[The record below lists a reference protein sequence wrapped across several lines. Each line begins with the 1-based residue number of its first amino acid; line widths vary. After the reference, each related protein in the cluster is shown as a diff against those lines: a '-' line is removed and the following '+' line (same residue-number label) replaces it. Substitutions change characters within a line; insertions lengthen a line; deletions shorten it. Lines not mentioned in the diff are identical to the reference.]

1 MSKPVLIVTLLFFS
15 SYCIAQN
22 IADLETFEKS
32 VKPGTQLSYDVS
44 TKLKDYKLTLTIKK
58 LGDEIVFEWKTS
70 DPDNKSGTI
79 TMSANSTQNA
89 AALVTNLKPGDA
101 KLDNE
106 TAIWISKKIFKD
118 IATTAQASLKLNGA
132 GDTVTTLSNTIG
144 EFNFNLDG
152 NLMAIPGWELSGGPD
167 NKYIMDV
174 LESKFPIIYKLDL
187 DWSMILTEVKNP

>member
-1 MSKPVLIVTLLFFS
+1 MSKFVFVAFLFLIT
-15 SYCIAQN
+15 SYCSAQN
-22 IADLETFEKS
+22 IADLETFEKN
-32 VKPGTQLSYDVS
+32 VKPGTQLIYDVS

-58 LGDEIVFEWKTS
+58 LGDEIVFDWKTS
-70 DPDNKSGTI
+70 DPDNKAGTI
-79 TMSANSTQNA
+79 TMSAGATQNA
-89 AALVTNLKPGDA
+89 AALVTELKPGDA

-118 IATTAQASLKLNGA
+118 VATTAQAVLKLNGVA
-132 GDTVTTLSNTIG
+132 DTVTTLSNTIG

-167 NKYIMDV
+167 NKYIVDV
-174 LESKFPIIYKLDL
+174 LESKFPLIYKLNL